1 MDPMTGLMTNAAAP
15 AGDPATVDVNW
26 TLFQSVYS
34 AVDLPV
40 VNAVNGV
47 LDALAA
53 YLNPMMIAMLTAY
66 MMLAGLRLALAPNG
80 APMQTMM
87 MDVVRGALVVTLVGN
102 AGNFNHWI
110 GTLFLTTIPNEI
122 GQAVNGSFGAGG
134 TPVNGG
140 AQFDAVW
147 NAAYKAGLVVYNNL
161 PSVLLKGIALTFCVF
176 VFWFLAI
183 ASVAIGFLMFLASNV
198 LMALLV
204 AVGPI
209 FIACAL
215 WPASRAFFSGWVAS
229 CVSTLTAQILI
240 VALMS
245 LMLTVETAQLHQITA
260 SPINANEV
268 GQIGSLIGVAALLG
282 ICSLLAKQIPAVA
295 VGIAGGAYHNLNS
308 YANAIGAAG
317 AAGSKLISMARGPS
331 AGGGS
336 GSGGTT
342 GVARPSAPTSFVGR
356 SMSGS

>member
-1 MDPMTGLMTNAAAP
+1 MDPMTGLMTNAAVPAGAP
-15 AGDPATVDVNW
+15 ATIDVNW

-40 VNAVNGV
+40 VNAVKGV

-66 MMLAGLRLALAPNG
+66 MMLAGFRMALAPNG
-80 APMQTMM
+80 APMQAMM
-87 MDVVRGALVVTLVGN
+87 MDVVRGAIVVTLVGN
-102 AGNFNHWI
+102 AGNFNQWI

-122 GQAVNGSFGAGG
+122 GQAVNGSLGAGG
-134 TPVNGG
+134 APVNGG

-147 NAAYKAGLVVYNNL
+147 DAAYKAGLIVYNNL
-161 PSVLLKGIALTFCVF
+161 PSVSLKGIALTFCVF

-183 ASVAIGFLMFLASNV
+183 ASVAVGFIMFLASSV

-215 WPASRAFFSGWVAS
+215 WPGSRGFFSGWIAS

-245 LMLTVETAQLHQITA
+245 LMLTVETAQLRQIVA
-260 SPINANEV
+260 NPNNANEV

-317 AAGSKLISMARGPS
+317 TAGSKLINMARGPS
-331 AGGGS
+331 GGGEGGS
-336 GSGGTT
+336 GVAAGA
-342 GVARPSAPTSFVGR
+342 ARPSAQSSFVGR